1 MTQWFRITHLANL
14 PFILRNGLHS
24 PESSV
29 NDPNFLPIGFP
40 KLIEYRKDRNVPVPP
55 GGTLSSYIPFYFWFR
70 SPMLYIIHKGN
81 DPEVIQT
88 PQEEI
93 IYLVTSVQIISS
105 LGCPFVFTDRHA
117 KLDYAQFFQNIEDLD
132 KLDWG
137 LIRTDQW
144 GRQFGADRME
154 KKQAEFLVHQFVPV
168 EAILGIAV
176 YNETAKE
183 RAVQFIAS
191 AGLDIPV
198 KIKANFYF

>member
-1 MTQWFRITHLANL
+1 MTQLFRITHLANL

-137 LIRTDQW
+137 LIRTVLSYTLA
-144 GRQFGADRME
+144 G
-154 KKQAEFLVHQFVPV
+154 
-168 EAILGIAV
+168 ILTTELPTKNGTS
-176 YNETAKE
+176 NLPLSCPTKHETPAC
-183 RAVQFIAS
+183 V
-191 AGLDIPV
+191 
-198 KIKANFYF
+198 